1 MFDWA
6 RLDLTGDGVGMGVVA
21 VANVVAAV
29 AATVSDDC
37 DDKREVVSSIS
48 VDCIISSNDSSISVN
63 SVIAVAYNDREPP
76 TVKLSNTIIDDG
88 MFR

>member
-1 MFDWA
+1 M
-6 RLDLTGDGVGMGVVA
+6 GVVVDVVA

-37 DDKREVVSSIS
+37 DDKREVVSSTS
-48 VDCIISSNDSSISVN
+48 VDCIISSNDSSIISVD

-76 TVKLSNTIIDDG
+76 AVKLSNTIIDDG
-88 MFR
+88 MLR

>member
-37 DDKREVVSSIS
+37 DDKREDVSSIS
-48 VDCIISSNDSSISVN
+48 VDCIICSNDSSISVN
-63 SVIAVAYNDREPP
+63 SVISGAYNDREPP
-76 TVKLSNTIIDDG
+76 AVKLSNTIIDDG
-88 MFR
+88 MLR